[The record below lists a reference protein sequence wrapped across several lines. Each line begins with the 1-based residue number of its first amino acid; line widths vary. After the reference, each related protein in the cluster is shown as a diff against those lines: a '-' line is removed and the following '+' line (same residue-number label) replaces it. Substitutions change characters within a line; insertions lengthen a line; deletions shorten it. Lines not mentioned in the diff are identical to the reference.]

1 MSLKR
6 RAGSSPAL
14 GTKNEGLH
22 PHFFVP
28 RRHLLFD
35 WGMVSPIPFLSLR
48 SLATAPSPS
57 SLFVPRRHLHID
69 WGTVSQTPFLS
80 LRSTAGTPS
89 PSFFCARWLKSE
101 SGNQDGIDTTSLGNQ
116 SIHTSSIRR
125 RKSSGVNT
133 FVNIVSNSRR

>member
-1 MSLKR
+1 MAELVDALDSKSNVLKKTCR
-6 RAGSSPAL
+6 FEPGF
-14 GTKNEGLH
+14 GHKKNEGED

-35 WGMVSPIPFLSLR
+35 WGMVS
-48 SLATAPSPS
+48 
-57 SLFVPRRHLHID
+57 
-69 WGTVSQTPFLS
+69 QTPFLS
-80 LRSTAGTPS
+80 LRSTAGAPS